1 MCFDADARS
10 PIPAIAGA
18 STDARDL
25 VLTSADGTRFQAD
38 VTRVAARTGAGIV
51 VLPDVRG
58 LHAHYTELAVRLAEH
73 GVDAVAIDFFAR
85 TAPTTDRGETFDFM
99 AEVPKTHPHT
109 LQADVAAAVAHLRSR
124 MGGRVRSLS
133 ATALGYAGVLAF
145 YGWPLGPARWPDRPK
160 PIDAVSRFTGPVVS
174 IYGGVDPGIPTSA
187 IQAFDGALA
196 KAGVPHETAI
206 YDGAPHRFLDRRR
219 TEFAEES
226 ADAWRR
232 VQKFV
237 RAYTG

>member
-1 MCFDADARS
+1 
-10 PIPAIAGA
+10 
-18 STDARDL
+18 
-25 VLTSADGTRFQAD
+25 
-38 VTRVAARTGAGIV
+38 
-51 VLPDVRG
+51 
-58 LHAHYTELAVRLAEH
+58 
-73 GVDAVAIDFFAR
+73 
-85 TAPTTDRGETFDFM
+85 
-99 AEVPKTHPHT
+99 
-109 LQADVAAAVAHLRSR
+109 
-124 MGGRVRSLS
+124 
-133 ATALGYAGVLAF
+133 
-145 YGWPLGPARWPDRPK
+145 
-160 PIDAVSRFTGPVVS
+160 VSRFTGPVLS
-174 IYGGVDPGIPTSA
+174 IYGGADPGIPTSA